1 MREIG
6 FLSKGSNATSTHILT
21 PSFENG
27 ESQEREKGRERKEKE
42 KEKEKGTRQELRN
55 GENKKANYLAVTY
68 PRGEVSI

>member
-6 FLSKGSNATSTHILT
+6 FLSKGSNATSIWRMVKAK
-21 PSFENG
+21 EERGRG
-27 ESQEREKGRERKEKE
+27 ESGRKRKRERER
-42 KEKEKGTRQELRN
+42 EKGTRQELRN